1 MNILHRLEHWG
12 DTHHPK
18 WVDIIRIALGIFLI
32 YKGIMFP
39 QQMAKVLATMPNFM
53 SGNYFLLNSAQ
64 YLVLFAHLMGGAF
77 LVFGIFVRFACLIQI
92 PILLVAIFL
101 ILSTNDAWNPFAE
114 LPIALLVL
122 GLLCFFLVVGNGS
135 ISVAKYFKEAKAG
148 GPL

>member
-32 YKGIMFP
+32 YKGIIFP
-39 QQMAKVLATMPNFM
+39 QQMAKALLAMPNFM

-64 YLVLFAHLMGGAF
+64 YLVLFAHLLGGAF
-77 LVFGIFVRFACLIQI
+77 LVFGIYVRFACLLQI

-114 LPIALLVL
+114 LPIALIVL

-135 ISVAKYFKEAKAG
+135 ISVAKYLKEAQAG